1 MATAPVACPDDDRKR
16 LGQRFVHEPLTARAA
31 KREDVDVGA
40 NDGRG
45 RRVSRRGGTVAD
57 RGCFAGGCVAAGGV
71 HIGISA
77 AGTDQPAVNTSDGV
91 GGSATTGIRGNRGR
105 RVAQRRRG
113 AGGERAA
120 RRRIMERGGDG
131 PADHHG

>member
-45 RRVSRRGGTVAD
+45 RRVSRRGGRWLIGVASL
-57 RGCFAGGCVAAGGV
+57 GGVAAGGV